1 MSAAK
6 SYVVFSEELRFKMSR
21 VGKYPVALPQGVTA
35 EIKGHTVA
43 IKGKMGNLS
52 LEAPAEV
59 EVKVVEGKVAV
70 SVRHDTARAR
80 VLWGSTRSN
89 INNMVKGVTE
99 GFKEVLE
106 IEGVGFRAAVQGK
119 DLVMQLGFSHEVKFH
134 IPDGITIKAEKP
146 TVISITGIDKQK
158 VGQVAAEIRGLKKPE
173 PYKGKGIKYEGE
185 RVRRKEGK
193 KK

>member
-1 MSAAK
+1 
-6 SYVVFSEELRFKMSR
+6 MSR

-35 EIKGHTVA
+35 EIKGQSSAV
-43 IKGKMGNLS
+43 KGKMGNLS
-52 LEAPAEV
+52 LMAPTEI
-59 EVKVVEGKVAV
+59 EVKMADGKVAV
-70 SVRHDTARAR
+70 SMRHDGPRAR
-80 VLWGSTRSN
+80 VLWGTTRNN
-89 INNMVKGVTE
+89 INNMVKGVTD

-134 IPDGITIKAEKP
+134 IPEGITIKAEKP
-146 TVISITGIDKQK
+146 TVISVAGIDKQK
-158 VGQVAAEIRGLKKPE
+158 VGQVAAEIRALKKPE
-173 PYKGKGIKYEGE
+173 PYKGKGIRYQGE